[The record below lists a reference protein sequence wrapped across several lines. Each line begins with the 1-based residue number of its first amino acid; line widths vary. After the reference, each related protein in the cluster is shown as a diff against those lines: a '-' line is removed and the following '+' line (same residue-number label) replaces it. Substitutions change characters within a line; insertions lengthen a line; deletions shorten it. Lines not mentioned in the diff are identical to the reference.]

1 MTKCNAALVLQHI
14 GVEWRNGNLKRNGR
28 VIKYA
33 TVKKILKQQNPDL
46 TDSEIWQ
53 IVFND
58 ISTYAEF
65 RPSAKTISDCLRRE
79 SKDKKKRIEENKL
92 RRFNNLLRNSRPE
105 DFGLEDYARMTT
117 GHVVAA
123 ILAAHPYL
131 REDQA
136 KKVLGSWVLRRL

>member
-1 MTKCNAALVLQHI
+1 MTKFNAALVLQHI
-14 GVEWRNGNLKRNGR
+14 GVQWRHGQLRRNGKI
-28 VIKYA
+28 VKYV
-33 TVKKILKQQNPDL
+33 TVKKILQQHNPQL

-65 RPSAKTISDCLRRE
+65 RPSLKTISECLRKE
-79 SKDKKKRIEENKL
+79 GADKRRRLEENKT
-92 RRFNNLLRNSRPE
+92 RRFNNLLRNSHPE
-105 DFGLEDYARMTT
+105 DFGLQDYARMPA

-131 REDQA
+131 KEDQA
-136 KKVLGSWVLRRL
+136 KKVLGSWILRRL

>member
-1 MTKCNAALVLQHI
+1 MTKVNAALVLQHI
-14 GVEWRNGNLKRNGR
+14 GVQWKNGQLRKNGR
-28 VIKYA
+28 IIRYV
-33 TVKKILKQQNPDL
+33 TVKKILKQHNPDL
-46 TDSEIWQ
+46 TDSDIWQ

-65 RPSAKTISDCLRRE
+65 KPSAKVISDCLRKE
-79 SKDKKKRIEENKL
+79 SQDKRKRLEENKL
-92 RRFNNLLRNSRPE
+92 RRFNNLLKNSRPE
-105 DFGLEDYARMTT
+105 DFGLQDYERMAT

>member
-1 MTKCNAALVLQHI
+1 MTKVNAALVLQHI
-14 GVEWRNGNLKRNGR
+14 GVQWKNGQLRKNGR
-28 VIKYA
+28 VIRYV
-33 TVKKILKQQNPDL
+33 TVKKILKQHNPDL
-46 TDSEIWQ
+46 SDADIWQ

-65 RPSAKTISDCLRRE
+65 RPSVQAVSDCLRRE
-79 SKDKKKRIEENKL
+79 SQEKRKRLEENKL
-92 RRFNNLLRNSRPE
+92 RRFNNLLKNSRPE
-105 DFGLEDYARMTT
+105 DFGLQDYERMAT